1 MAEKLPNVAV
11 IGLGLIGSSII
22 CATQYY
28 GAAAIVTGFDASKE
42 VLLEA
47 EKIGLP
53 VNLVDDI
60 RAAVRDADII
70 FLAVPVGAMAG
81 VVKQIISNLK
91 PGAILTAVS
100 YTHLTLPT
108 MIGV

>member
-1 MAEKLPNVAV
+1 MADKLPNVSV
-11 IGLGLIGSSII
+11 IGLGLIGTSII
-22 CATQYY
+22 RATQYF
-28 GAAAIVTGFDASKE
+28 GAAATVTGFDASKE

-60 RAAVRDADII
+60 RAAVTDADII

-81 VVKQIISNLK
+81 VVKQIISNL
-91 PGAILTAVS
+91 L
-100 YTHLTLPT
+100 
-108 MIGV
+108 